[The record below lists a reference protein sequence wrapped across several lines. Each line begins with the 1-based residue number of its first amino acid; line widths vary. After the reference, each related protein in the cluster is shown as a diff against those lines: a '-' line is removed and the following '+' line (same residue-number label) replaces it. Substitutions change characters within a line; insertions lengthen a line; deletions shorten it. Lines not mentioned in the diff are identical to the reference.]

1 MKPILI
7 LMLLAAMCGAAYGQV
22 TIGAGLEPVKGAL
35 LDLKEEDSNGDVTA
49 TKGMMLPR
57 VKLAEPDKLYP
68 MFEKTPG
75 SGTPNGDY
83 DTDVKKR
90 AQDAQH
96 TGLWV
101 YNLTQCDSKF
111 ARGVYTWTGT
121 EWIQLT
127 KNPVLTGNP
136 TLTFTPAL
144 PAGGTI
150 HIPSGQDLRT
160 LTAYTPFVTFGET
173 NQVTGTWANSIGG
186 GLVFTANP
194 LAPQFPTTWSTS
206 PISDISVFPAAM
218 TAADL
223 TSNPFLTRESK
234 LTITGLP
241 GTGPCPGGGTIPRIE
256 TIILNQTNY
265 VILAGFVSNPVE
277 QIIIKDTNS
286 GNLEILS
293 NVAWQA
299 NAVSDGSNWN
309 VSDILQSYTTDLK
322 DSTTADGTTGA
333 NDDFVYQGAN
343 AAAGKR
349 YTTATVT
356 FKDPLERAKNFVVN
370 VKQCQGTPD
379 MAGVQH
385 DATPSE
391 TSNVNNTW
399 NGDIVRHLE
408 KKDAAN
414 KLIYAEFYSAQFGN
428 AGRWMITNLAAEA
441 YDGTAHQGGR
451 TLTRNKNSGNANNTA
466 YWAYP
471 NVDGQSVTSDAEY
484 IKNPF
489 LGYLYT
495 WDAATAGKGSIPY
508 QDGVQNGIPYLDAR
522 ESTGEHTRVF
532 DGLYNRDKAGGP
544 HEGWIGDQTE
554 AGMMEWDGASVR
566 NASTTTQVRRQGI
579 CPKGWHLPS
588 DYEWT
593 QLEQEI
599 IRLTTS
605 FADVQNNIT
614 TQGNVQ
620 QPAVVLNKSDE
631 NSTDLWRGTTH
642 GQAMKDICESNF
654 TGKSKSPLNNGFA
667 ILLAGYVSNGQAG
680 GYGADG
686 IYWTSSVSHGTAA
699 SGRIFNKD
707 ENRVYRYRPYRYY
720 QFPVRCKKD

>member
-1 MKPILI
+1 MKFTLVF
-7 LMLLAAMCGAAYGQV
+7 LLLAAMCGTAYGQV
-22 TIGAGLEPVKGAL
+22 TIGAGIKPVNGAL
-35 LDLKEEDSNGDVTA
+35 LDLKENDSNGDVTA